1 MQCCGYFCVPFLL
14 LSELDIEVGINA
26 VTAKNDVKGTREN
39 CRETARWRDRK
50 DYQTVRDRCERKSRV
65 QCSPPPPNVSRLL
78 RPSAANCLLSRG
90 TRLDWNGTSRLP
102 RPASSEFRKVR
113 YPTNG

>member
-26 VTAKNDVKGTREN
+26 VTAKKDVKGTREN

-50 DYQTVRDRCERKSRV
+50 D
-65 QCSPPPPNVSRLL
+65 
-78 RPSAANCLLSRG
+78 
-90 TRLDWNGTSRLP
+90 
-102 RPASSEFRKVR
+102 
-113 YPTNG
+113 